1 MSSRRLLL
9 AAGLL
14 LFMAGCQTDSAEIA
28 GTSEPDTTVGA
39 AGVATTMPESPTP
52 RANESSSS
60 NGELI
65 QHGAMHEVI
74 GQQKHH
80 GRILLAEAIKRPNLF
95 AVGALEG
102 LEGEITVYDG
112 KVLATEV
119 AEGARMRPIADAEKR
134 HAALLVGSHVSEWSD
149 HTLDKTIS
157 AEQLD
162 AYIESAAADAGLDL
176 SKPFVFTIRG
186 AFQNLQ
192 WHVIN
197 GACPVHAERAGIELP
212 KDKSPAKV
220 TYKEATGTLVGVFAK
235 NAAGRITH
243 PGTSLHTHAIVELN
257 VGLDNIQFTSELTG
271 HVESVGVKAGAVLRL
286 PRLMQ
291 P

>member
-119 AEGARMRPIADAEKR
+119 AEAPPAPRDRVPPGYPA
-134 HAALLVGSHVSEWSD
+134 
-149 HTLDKTIS
+149 
-157 AEQLD
+157 
-162 AYIESAAADAGLDL
+162 
-176 SKPFVFTIRG
+176 G
-186 AFQNLQ
+186 AF
-192 WHVIN
+192 
-197 GACPVHAERAGIELP
+197 CPVLSGYGRDARDRAG
-212 KDKSPAKV
+212 
-220 TYKEATGTLVGVFAK
+220 
-235 NAAGRITH
+235 R
-243 PGTSLHTHAIVELN
+243 
-257 VGLDNIQFTSELTG
+257 
-271 HVESVGVKAGAVLRL
+271 
-286 PRLMQ
+286 PRAS
-291 P
+291 